1 MLLISLVVTLIIFLV
16 FLAIYNYVT
25 QSSAQVS
32 QRVKRIGQVNRQRVT
47 SSRKGDNFWADFSKS
62 PVSTWAKAGADRFG
76 RFFPKKA
83 WFDMHAE
90 RAGLPVTGSEY
101 ATITFFGGL
110 FWFFMMILASGN
122 IVRAFVICVAWWLI
136 VSYYLY
142 HLGAKRM
149 KLFNDQLGD
158 AIVMMSNAVRA
169 GFTFQQAMDIV
180 SREMNDPIAT
190 EFSRAINEVQLGVPL
205 EEALNAITRR
215 ITSDDFDLV
224 ATAVVIQRQVG
235 GNLTHILDTVGNTI
249 RERIKLKGEIK
260 ALTAEGITSGWVVG
274 LLPIFLSGL
283 LLAINPHY
291 FDGLLREDFGKLL
304 FVGSIISE
312 IIGGLI
318 IKKLVDV
325 RI

>member
-1 MLLISLVVTLIIFLV
+1 MLLISLVATLIIFLV

-47 SSRKGDNFWADFSKS
+47 SSSKGDNFWADFSKS

-110 FWFFMMILASGN
+110 FWFFMMLLASGD
-122 IVRAFVICVAWWLI
+122 IVRGALLCVAWWLV

-190 EFSRAINEVQLGVPL
+190 EFSRAINEIQLGVPL
-205 EEALNAITRR
+205 EEALGSISKR
-215 ITSDDFDLV
+215 ISSDDFDLI

-249 RERIKLKGEIK
+249 RDRIRLQGEIRT
-260 ALTAEGITSGWVVG
+260 LTAEGIMSGWIIG
-274 LLPIFLSGL
+274 LMPFLVSGL
-283 LLAINPHY
+283 MLMINKHY
-291 FDGLLREDFGKLL
+291 FDALIEEDIGRVLLCFSL
-304 FVGSIISE
+304 ISE
-312 IIGGLI
+312 CIGALI
-318 IKKLVDV
+318 IKKIVDV

>member
-1 MLLISLVVTLIIFLV
+1 MLLISLVAALVIFLV
-16 FLAIYNYVT
+16 FLAIYNYTT

-32 QRVKRIGQVNRQRVT
+32 RRVKRIGQVNRQRAST
-47 SSRKGDNFWADFSKS
+47 HGGDSFWEDFTKS
-62 PVSTWAKAGADRFG
+62 PVSTWARAGADRFG
-76 RFFPKKA
+76 KFFPKKA
-83 WFDMHAE
+83 WFEMHTE
-90 RAGLPVTGSEY
+90 RAGLPVTGGEY

-110 FWFFMMILASGN
+110 FWFFMMLLASGD
-122 IVRAFVICVAWWLI
+122 IVRGALLCIAWWLI

-142 HLGAKRM
+142 RLGAKRM

-205 EEALNAITRR
+205 EEALNSISKR
-215 ITSDDFDLV
+215 ISSDDFDLI

-249 RERIKLKGEIK
+249 RDRIRLQGEIRT
-260 ALTAEGITSGWVVG
+260 LTAEGIMSGWIVG
-274 LLPIFLSGL
+274 LMPFLVSGL
-283 LLAINPHY
+283 MLMINKHY
-291 FDGLLREDFGKLL
+291 FDALIQEDFGRVLL
-304 FVGSIISE
+304 IFSLVSE
-312 IIGGLI
+312 LIGAFI
-318 IKKLVDV
+318 IKKIVDV

>member
-1 MLLISLVVTLIIFLV
+1 MLLISLVATLIIFLV

-47 SSRKGDNFWADFSKS
+47 SSSKGDNFWADFSKS

-76 RFFPKKA
+76 KFFPKKV

-110 FWFFMMILASGN
+110 FWFFVMFIVSASV
-122 IVRAFVICVAWWLI
+122 VRASIICLAWWMV

-158 AIVMMSNAVRA
+158 AIVMMSNAIRA

-190 EFSRAINEVQLGVPL
+190 EFSRAINEIQLGVPL
-205 EEALNAITRR
+205 EDALNSISKR
-215 ITSDDFDLV
+215 ISSDDFDLI

-235 GNLTHILDTVGNTI
+235 GNLTHILDTVGTTI

-260 ALTAEGITSGWVVG
+260 ALIAEGVSSGWVVG
-274 LLPIFLSGL
+274 LLPIALGGFFLMM
-283 LLAINPHY
+283 NPHY

-304 FVGSIISE
+304 FVGSVVSE

>member
-1 MLLISLVVTLIIFLV
+1 MLLISLVAALVIFLV
-16 FLAIYNYVT
+16 FLAIYNYTT

-32 QRVKRIGQVNRQRVT
+32 RRVKRIGQVNRQRAST
-47 SSRKGDNFWADFSKS
+47 HGGDSFWEDFTKS
-62 PVSTWAKAGADRFG
+62 PVSTWARAGADRFG
-76 RFFPKKA
+76 KFFPKKA
-83 WFDMHAE
+83 WFEMHTE
-90 RAGLPVTGSEY
+90 RAGLPVTGGEY

-110 FWFFMMILASGN
+110 FWFFMMLLASGD
-122 IVRAFVICVAWWLI
+122 IVRGALLCIAWWLI

-190 EFSRAINEVQLGVPL
+190 EFSRAINEIQLGVPL
-205 EEALNAITRR
+205 EDALNAITRR

-274 LLPIFLSGL
+274 LLPIALSGL
-283 LLAINPHY
+283 LVMVNPHY
-291 FDGLLREDFGKLL
+291 FDGLLREDFGKVLL
-304 FVGSIISE
+304 VASLISE
-312 IIGGLI
+312 VIGALI

>member
-1 MLLISLVVTLIIFLV
+1 MLLISLVAALVIFLV
-16 FLAIYNYVT
+16 FLAIYNYTT

-32 QRVKRIGQVNRQRVT
+32 QRVKRIGQVNRQRAST
-47 SSRKGDNFWADFSKS
+47 RGGDSFWEDFTKS
-62 PVSTWAKAGADRFG
+62 PVSTWARAGADRFG
-76 RFFPKKA
+76 KFFPKKA
-83 WFDMHAE
+83 WFEMHTE
-90 RAGLPVTGSEY
+90 RAGLPVTGGEY

-110 FWFFMMILASGN
+110 FWFFMMILASGD
-122 IVRAFVICVAWWLI
+122 IVRGALLCIAWWLI

-205 EEALNAITRR
+205 EEALNSISKR
-215 ITSDDFDLV
+215 ISSDDFDLI

-249 RERIKLKGEIK
+249 RDRIRLQGEIR
-260 ALTAEGITSGWVVG
+260 ALTAEGIMSGWIVG
-274 LLPIFLSGL
+274 LMPFLVSAL
-283 LLAINPHY
+283 MLMINKHY
-291 FDGLLREDFGKLL
+291 FDALLQEDFGRVLL
-304 FVGSIISE
+304 IFSLVSE
-312 IIGGLI
+312 LIGAFI
-318 IKKLVDV
+318 IKKIVDV